1 MGAPETR
8 RRATVRGVR
17 AADSGNEELPAVF
30 ADLSMQLHFNFTDWE
45 QAFSTYYRRRLG
57 YAIADSTGKVIGFAK
72 GDSSLVFVVST
83 DAYTSGYWI
92 EKDGEDVKSDAH
104 NKVYR
109 KVSEV
114 RGLEK
119 RVRQEQA
126 RTVNLSLDR
135 VIA

>member
-1 MGAPETR
+1 
-8 RRATVRGVR
+8 
-17 AADSGNEELPAVF
+17 
-30 ADLSMQLHFNFTDWE
+30 MQLHFNFTDWE

-57 YAIADSTGKVIGFAK
+57 YAIADSTGQVIGFAK

-83 DAYTSGYWI
+83 DTYTSGYWI
-92 EKDGEDVKSDAH
+92 EKDGEDMKNDAH

-119 RVRQEQA
+119 RVRQERA
-126 RTVNLSLDR
+126 RTVNLSLGR